1 MFYFLRLL
9 LNINYKIIVLNKFC
23 GLQNLKKTNYFVYF
37 CSIHCLLLLTATILF
52 STFIPKVPSHLLPHV
67 YTLAYHLSIE
77 NIVHV
82 CAQYLTRL
90 LNVDNC
96 LSIRSFALDENLIEA
111 SSECIEKN
119 IEYILQLKPTAISMC
134 SRGSVSS
141 SMSSLVSNSYTKI
154 VDSMDITKSCS
165 TLSSSL
171 NLAHKEFNQ
180 LPRIQIELVG
190 LKNHKLKLPDG
201 IDHLTE
207 LCMNWLVDEVVKE
220 SPTGEKK
227 HELSELCENLVM
239 LYLSN
244 DSTLHDCCKM
254 EQTNLHF
261 DDYIDDYQ
269 KRHNSLSIKGK
280 SKTMF

>member
-119 IEYILQLKPTAISMC
+119 IDYILQIAPNNH
-134 SRGSVSS
+134 RSS
-141 SMSSLVSNSYTKI
+141 SSSSTNSLSNSANHTNG
-154 VDSMDITKSCS
+154 DAGFNAA

-171 NLAHKEFNQ
+171 NLANKEFNQ
-180 LPRIQIELVG
+180 LPRINIELIG
-190 LKNHKLKLPDG
+190 LKPNK
-201 IDHLTE
+201 
-207 LCMNWLVDEVVKE
+207 
-220 SPTGEKK
+220 
-227 HELSELCENLVM
+227 
-239 LYLSN
+239 
-244 DSTLHDCCKM
+244 CKVHHRLL
-254 EQTNLHF
+254 E
-261 DDYIDDYQ
+261 
-269 KRHNSLSIKGK
+269 
-280 SKTMF
+280 